1 MKPSEVEFMSLLKL
15 LLPRQVILVALL
27 LGSVAVPYFSTDGD
41 WRQWIDWAKSGMSS
55 SSEEVGNETNW
66 LATLG
71 VKTERDKP
79 TWDDPTSDDPT
90 SDDPRSDDPRVTP
103 TMSLENLPMDLSGP
117 TDLSL
122 RDVIRFDRTPS
133 WVTQNWARVT
143 TVLADVEL
151 EGFRVPLVTGTELT
165 DFAGSITYYF
175 NKQHIVQRIVLDG
188 RSGDV
193 TAIERF
199 VIDDLELKKQP
210 TLGAGLYT
218 YSWNGSHKSMTKLSH
233 APIVES
239 RSPFNRFSVYMEI
252 NHPAS
257 RYGMSPEG
265 QVMLQRDRESW
276 RW

>member
-1 MKPSEVEFMSLLKL
+1 MSLLKL